1 MTTLRQPAL
10 HDLIEA
16 AYVLFAPYTL
26 GATFCVCKACC
37 VSDAQEQA
45 LLRTPLR
52 HVSWQVLSDGLFVL
66 AQDHSDQE
74 RWEMK
79 HFLPRVLELAT
90 QFEFP
95 VHSVEITFSRLDLD
109 QPAHWPAAERQL
121 LATFA
126 RTYFEACLTLNP
138 LPEGNQLT
146 DILLMFGLAHF
157 ELTPLLHSWATANSP
172 TSLAHLADLL
182 LDELDDTPPKALKL
196 RNPFSTP
203 HVDQQLRAW
212 LSDQDVRA
220 TLVAQVEQALL
231 HQQVPDEEATRLSW
245 AYDVLTH
252 GLSPTQPIASATVPP
267 NQKGG

>member
-1 MTTLRQPAL
+1 MTTLGQPAL
-10 HDLIEA
+10 YNLIEA

-26 GATFCVCKACC
+26 GSTLCVCKACC

-52 HVSWQVLSDGLFVL
+52 EVSQKVLNNGFFVSTQ
-66 AQDHSDQE
+66 AHSDQE

-95 VHSVEITFSRLDLD
+95 VHSVELTFTRLDLD

-121 LATFA
+121 LAAFA
-126 RTYFEACLTLNP
+126 CTYFEACLAIYP
-138 LPEGNQLT
+138 LPQGNQLP
-146 DILLMFGLAHF
+146 DILVMFGLAHF
-157 ELTPLLHSWATANSP
+157 DLTPLLHDWAKANSP

-182 LDELDDTPPKALKL
+182 LYELDDTPPKAVKL
-196 RNPFSTP
+196 SNPFSAP
-203 HVDQQLRAW
+203 HVDQQFRAW
-212 LSDQDVRA
+212 LSDPDVRA
-220 TLVAQVEQALL
+220 TLLAQVEQILL

-252 GLSPTQPIASATVPP
+252 GLPPSLSLVSATGTPD
-267 NQKGG
+267 

>member
-1 MTTLRQPAL
+1 MTPLSQPAL
-10 HDLIEA
+10 YDLIEA

-26 GATFCVCKACC
+26 GATLSVCKVCC

-45 LLRTPLR
+45 LLRAPLR
-52 HVSWQVLSDGLFVL
+52 EVSRQVLSDGLFTS

-90 QFEFP
+90 RFEFP
-95 VHSVEITFSRLDLD
+95 VHSVEITFSRLKLD

-126 RTYFEACLTLNP
+126 RTYFEACLARYP
-138 LPEGNQLT
+138 LPDGNQLT
-146 DILLMFGLAHF
+146 DIFIMFGQAHF
-157 ELTPLLHSWATANSP
+157 ELTPLLHSWATANST

-182 LDELDDTPPKALKL
+182 LYELEYTPPKAVKL
-196 RNPFSTP
+196 RNPFATP

-212 LSDQDVRA
+212 LSDPDVRA
-220 TLVAQVEQALL
+220 TLGAQMEQVLL
-231 HQQVPDEEATRLSW
+231 YQQLPDEEATHLSW

-252 GLSPTQPIASATVPP
+252 GLPPPLSLASAIGKP
-267 NQKGG
+267 N

>member
-1 MTTLRQPAL
+1 MTYLNQPAL

-26 GATFCVCKACC
+26 GATLSVCKACC

-52 HVSWQVLSDGLFVL
+52 EVSGQVLSDGFFVS
-66 AQDHSDQE
+66 ARDNSDQE

-90 QFEFP
+90 QFEFA
-95 VHSVEITFSRLDLD
+95 VHSVEITLLRLDLD

-121 LATFA
+121 LAAFA
-126 RTYFEACLTLNP
+126 RTYFEACLALYP
-138 LPEGNQLT
+138 LPEGHQLC
-146 DILLMFGLAHF
+146 DILLLFGLAQF
-157 ELTPLLHSWATANSP
+157 DLTPLLHSWATANTP

-182 LDELDDTPPKALKL
+182 LDELDNTPPKALKL

-203 HVDQQLRAW
+203 WVDQQLRTW
-212 LSDQDVRA
+212 LRDPAVRA
-220 TLVAQVEQALL
+220 TLVANVEQALL
-231 HQQVPDEEATRLSW
+231 DQPLPDEEATRLSW
-245 AYDVLTH
+245 TYDVLTH
-252 GLSPTQPIASATVPP
+252 GLPSPLPLPIGAIPP
-267 NQKGG
+267 T

>member
-10 HDLIEA
+10 DDLIEA

-26 GATFCVCKACC
+26 GATLRVCKGCC

-52 HVSWQVLSDGLFVL
+52 AVSRQVLNEGFFVS
-66 AQDHSDQE
+66 AQAHSDQE

-95 VHSVEITFSRLDLD
+95 VHSVEITFSRLELD
-109 QPAHWPAAERQL
+109 QPAHWPMAERQL
-121 LATFA
+121 LAAFA
-126 RTYFEACLTLNP
+126 RTYFEACLALYP
-138 LPEGNQLT
+138 LPDGNQLT
-146 DILLMFGLAHF
+146 DIFIMFGQAHF
-157 ELTPLLHSWATANSP
+157 ELTPLLQSWATANSSS
-172 TSLAHLADLL
+172 SLAHLADLL
-182 LDELDDTPPKALKL
+182 LYELEDTPPKAVKL
-196 RNPFSTP
+196 RNPFATP

-212 LSDQDVRA
+212 LSAPDVRA
-220 TLVAQVEQALL
+220 TLGAQMEQVLL
-231 HQQVPDEEATRLSW
+231 YQPLPDEEATHLSW

-252 GLSPTQPIASATVPP
+252 GLPPPLPLASAIGMPT
-267 NQKGG
+267 